1 MIRPV
6 AAIVALAACVLIAG
20 CGAPA
25 RVTAPPSPLP
35 STPAPPSSLATVTG
49 SCVTGTYDVTSGQFY
64 PMSSLTQGATGMTG
78 GDTIAEAYQLTLTD
92 TSASATAAVT
102 GFAVVFYSAGQELT
116 SDSETLDTPTYITPG
131 QSLTW
136 TESPWGTETAGQQEP
151 SLGPFA
157 AGEMGA
163 VNTAAT
169 CQLLQWSPG

>member
-6 AAIVALAACVLIAG
+6 AAIVALQACVLIAG
-20 CGAPA
+20 CGATV

-35 STPAPPSSLATVTG
+35 STPAPASTTATVTG
-49 SCVTGTYDVTSGQFY
+49 SCVTGILDVTSGQFY
-64 PMSSLTQGATGMTG
+64 SMSSYVHGDGYPAA

-92 TSASATAAVT
+92 TSPSATAAVT

-116 SDSETLDTPTYITPG
+116 SDSENLGSPTYITTG

-136 TESPWGTETAGQQEP
+136 IESPWGSETAGQQEP

-157 AGEMGA
+157 AGVVGA